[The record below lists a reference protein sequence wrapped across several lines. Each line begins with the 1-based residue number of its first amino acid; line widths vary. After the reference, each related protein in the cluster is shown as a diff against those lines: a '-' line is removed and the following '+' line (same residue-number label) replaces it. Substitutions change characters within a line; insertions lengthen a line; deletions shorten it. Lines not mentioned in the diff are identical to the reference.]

1 MRKNIILCIAI
12 FISWQ
17 TAAAQDDTKY
27 RRSSIYN
34 IMVKHDKQTFAEDI
48 GKVFL
53 EMPVPDKYNDHD
65 LSVKIVSVSD
75 KKLDGNAVITE
86 FLDRNMIASRL
97 VGKWFNRDVLTGQ
110 CDMQLIKDRGL
121 YNASEFDKE
130 LASRSQR
137 GTALLEDAGEELIG
151 NTFVMV
157 NDIRYIDRS
166 KGSAVVGIVI
176 KVLGAALQGLQDA
189 QTQKAANSNNR
200 LGQYNRYNKSV
211 PQGPSVMESFNQLAE
226 VAESYKGFNVKIH
239 SYLYRLVWDDETAS
253 RFYNDAYTE
262 SNNNDVKRDN
272 FERQRGSFRL
282 EYVGDQESSGS
293 KISFMGIKEEEPLLM
308 VRKACQRALDENI
321 ANLQKNF
328 DVFKV
333 KVPLAQTDPI
343 TAPIGRKEGVNDKS
357 KYEVLQALED
367 EKGHTKYKRVGTIVP
382 QKGKIWDNRFM
393 AAEEKAQGY
402 DLGVTTFRQVSGGT
416 FYPGM
421 LIREIK

>member
-1 MRKNIILCIAI
+1 MKKNIILYISI
-12 FISWQ
+12 FLSWQ
-17 TAAAQDDTKY
+17 TALAQNDTKY
-27 RRSSIYN
+27 RRSSIYSL
-34 IMVKHDKQTFAEDI
+34 MVKHDKQTFADDI

-53 EMPVPDKYNDHD
+53 EMPVPDKYNNHD

-75 KKLDGNAVITE
+75 KKLDGNAGITE

-121 YNASEFDKE
+121 YNASEFDKN

-137 GTALLEDAGEELIG
+137 RTALLEDAGEELIG
-151 NTFVMV
+151 NTFVIV

-166 KGSAVVGIVI
+166 KGSAVVGII
-176 KVLGAALQGLQDA
+176 LKVVGAGLQGMQDA
-189 QTQKAANSNNR
+189 QAKKAANNNR
-200 LGQYNRYNKSV
+200 LSQYNRNNRSIS
-211 PQGPSVMESFNQLAE
+211 QSPSVAESFNDLAE
-226 VAESYKGFNVKIH
+226 KAESYRGFNVKIH

-253 RFYNDAYTE
+253 RFYNDAYTD
-262 SNNNDVKRDN
+262 SNNDDMKRAN
-272 FERQRGSFRL
+272 FERQRGSYRL
-282 EYVGDQESSGS
+282 EYVGEQESSGS
-293 KISFMGIKEEEPLLM
+293 KISFLGIKEEEPMLM
-308 VRKACQRALDENI
+308 VRKACQRALDENV
-321 ANLQKNF
+321 ANLQRNF

-343 TAPIGRKEGVNDKS
+343 TVPIGRKEGVNDQS
-357 KYEVLQALED
+357 KYEVLEVIED
-367 EKGHTKYKRVGTIVP
+367 ENGRTKYKRVGTIMP

-393 AAEEKAQGY
+393 AAEERAQGY
-402 DLGVTTFRQVSGGT
+402 DLGVTTFRKVSGGT

>member
-1 MRKNIILCIAI
+1 MKKNIILYIAI
-12 FISWQ
+12 FLSWQ
-17 TAAAQDDTKY
+17 TALAQNDTKY
-27 RRSSIYN
+27 RRSSIYSL
-34 IMVKHDKQTFAEDI
+34 MVKHDKQTFADDI

-53 EMPVPDKYNDHD
+53 EMPVPDKYNNHD

-75 KKLDGNAVITE
+75 KKLDGNAGITE

-121 YNASEFDKE
+121 YNASEFDKN

-137 GTALLEDAGEELIG
+137 RTALLEDAGEELIG
-151 NTFVMV
+151 NTFVIV

-166 KGSAVVGIVI
+166 KGSAVVGII
-176 KVLGAALQGLQDA
+176 LKVVGAGLQGMQDA
-189 QTQKAANSNNR
+189 QARKVANNNR
-200 LGQYNRYNKSV
+200 LSQYNRNNRSIS
-211 PQGPSVMESFNQLAE
+211 QGPSVAESFNDLAE
-226 VAESYKGFNVKIH
+226 KAESYKGFNVKIH

-253 RFYNDAYTE
+253 RFYNDAYTD
-262 SNNNDVKRDN
+262 SNNDDMKRAN
-272 FERQRGSFRL
+272 FERQRGSYRL
-282 EYVGDQESSGS
+282 EYVGEQESSGS
-293 KISFMGIKEEEPLLM
+293 KISFLGIKEEEPMLM
-308 VRKACQRALDENI
+308 VRKACQRALDENV
-321 ANLQKNF
+321 ANLQRNF

-343 TAPIGRKEGVNDKS
+343 TVPIGRKEGVNDQS
-357 KYEVLQALED
+357 KYEVLEVIED
-367 EKGHTKYKRVGTIVP
+367 ENGRTKYKRVGTIMP

-393 AAEEKAQGY
+393 AAEERAQGY
-402 DLGVTTFRQVSGGT
+402 DLGVTTFRKVSGGT

>member
-1 MRKNIILCIAI
+1 MKKNIILYIAI
-12 FISWQ
+12 FLSWQ
-17 TAAAQDDTKY
+17 TALAQNDTKY
-27 RRSSIYN
+27 RRSSIYSL
-34 IMVKHDKQTFAEDI
+34 MVKHDKQTFADDI

-53 EMPVPDKYNDHD
+53 EMPVPDKYNNHD

-75 KKLDGNAVITE
+75 KKLDGNAGITE

-121 YNASEFDKE
+121 YNASEFDKN

-137 GTALLEDAGEELIG
+137 RTALLEDAGEELIG
-151 NTFVMV
+151 NTFVIV

-166 KGSAVVGIVI
+166 KGSAVVGII
-176 KVLGAALQGLQDA
+176 LKVVGAGLQGMQDA
-189 QTQKAANSNNR
+189 QAKKAANNNR
-200 LGQYNRYNKSV
+200 LSQYNRNNRSIS
-211 PQGPSVMESFNQLAE
+211 QSPSVAESFNDLAE
-226 VAESYKGFNVKIH
+226 KAESYKGFNVKIH

-253 RFYNDAYTE
+253 RFYNDAYTD
-262 SNNNDVKRDN
+262 SNNDDMKRAN
-272 FERQRGSFRL
+272 FERQRGSYRL
-282 EYVGDQESSGS
+282 EYVGEQESSGS
-293 KISFMGIKEEEPLLM
+293 KISFLGIKEEEPMLM
-308 VRKACQRALDENI
+308 VRKACQRALDENV
-321 ANLQKNF
+321 ANLQRNF

-343 TAPIGRKEGVNDKS
+343 TVPIGRKEGVNDQS
-357 KYEVLQALED
+357 KYEVLEVIED
-367 EKGHTKYKRVGTIVP
+367 ENGRTKYKRVGTIMP

-393 AAEEKAQGY
+393 AAEERAQGY
-402 DLGVTTFRQVSGGT
+402 DLGVTTFRKVSGGT

>member
-1 MRKNIILCIAI
+1 MKKNIILYIAI
-12 FISWQ
+12 FLSWQ
-17 TAAAQDDTKY
+17 TALAQNDTKY
-27 RRSSIYN
+27 RRSSIYSL
-34 IMVKHDKQTFAEDI
+34 MVKHDKQTFADDI

-53 EMPVPDKYNDHD
+53 EMPVPDKYNNHD

-75 KKLDGNAVITE
+75 KKLDGNAGITE

-121 YNASEFDKE
+121 YNASEFDKN

-137 GTALLEDAGEELIG
+137 RTALLEDAGEELIG
-151 NTFVMV
+151 NTFVIV

-166 KGSAVVGIVI
+166 KGSAVVGIILKVI
-176 KVLGAALQGLQDA
+176 GAGLQGMQDA
-189 QTQKAANSNNR
+189 QARKVANNNR
-200 LGQYNRYNKSV
+200 LSRYNRYNRSIS
-211 PQGPSVMESFNQLAE
+211 QGPSVAESFNDLAE
-226 VAESYKGFNVKIH
+226 KAESYKGFNVKIH

-253 RFYNDAYTE
+253 RFYNDAYTD
-262 SNNNDVKRDN
+262 SNNDDMKRAN
-272 FERQRGSFRL
+272 FERQRGSYRL
-282 EYVGDQESSGS
+282 EYVGEQESSGS
-293 KISFMGIKEEEPLLM
+293 KISFLGIKEEEPMLM
-308 VRKACQRALDENI
+308 VRKACQRALDENV
-321 ANLQKNF
+321 ANLQRNF

-343 TAPIGRKEGVNDKS
+343 TVPIGRKEGVNDQS
-357 KYEVLQALED
+357 KYEVLEVIED
-367 EKGHTKYKRVGTIVP
+367 ENGRTKYKRVGTIMP

-393 AAEEKAQGY
+393 AAEERAQGY
-402 DLGVTTFRQVSGGT
+402 DLGVTTFRKVSGGT

>member
-1 MRKNIILCIAI
+1 MKKNIILYIAI
-12 FISWQ
+12 FLSWQ
-17 TAAAQDDTKY
+17 TALAQNDTKY
-27 RRSSIYN
+27 RRSSIYSL
-34 IMVKHDKQTFAEDI
+34 MVKHDKQTFADDI

-53 EMPVPDKYNDHD
+53 EMPVPDKYNNHD

-75 KKLDGNAVITE
+75 KKLDGNAGITE

-121 YNASEFDKE
+121 YNASEFDKN

-137 GTALLEDAGEELIG
+137 RTALLEDAGEELIG
-151 NTFVMV
+151 NTFVIV

-166 KGSAVVGIVI
+166 KGSAVVGII
-176 KVLGAALQGLQDA
+176 LKVVGAGLQGMQDA
-189 QTQKAANSNNR
+189 QARKVANNNR
-200 LGQYNRYNKSV
+200 LSRYNRYNRSIS
-211 PQGPSVMESFNQLAE
+211 QGPSVAESFNDLAE
-226 VAESYKGFNVKIH
+226 KAESYKGFNVKIH

-253 RFYNDAYTE
+253 RFYNDAYTD
-262 SNNNDVKRDN
+262 SNNDDMKRAN
-272 FERQRGSFRL
+272 FERQRGSYRL
-282 EYVGDQESSGS
+282 EYVGEQESSGS
-293 KISFMGIKEEEPLLM
+293 KISFLGIKEEEPMLM
-308 VRKACQRALDENI
+308 VRKACQRALDENV
-321 ANLQKNF
+321 ANLQRNF

-343 TAPIGRKEGVNDKS
+343 TVPIGRKEGVNDQS
-357 KYEVLQALED
+357 KYEVLEVIED
-367 EKGHTKYKRVGTIVP
+367 ENGRTKYKRVGTIMP

-393 AAEEKAQGY
+393 AAEERAQGY
-402 DLGVTTFRQVSGGT
+402 DLGVTTFRKVSGGT

>member
-1 MRKNIILCIAI
+1 MKKNIILYIAI
-12 FISWQ
+12 FLSWQ
-17 TAAAQDDTKY
+17 TALAQNDTKY
-27 RRSSIYN
+27 RRSSIYSL
-34 IMVKHDKQTFAEDI
+34 MVKHDKQTFADDI

-53 EMPVPDKYNDHD
+53 EMPVPDKYNNHD

-75 KKLDGNAVITE
+75 KKLDGNAGITE

-121 YNASEFDKE
+121 YNASEFDKN

-137 GTALLEDAGEELIG
+137 RTALLEDAGEELIG
-151 NTFVMV
+151 NTFVIV

-166 KGSAVVGIVI
+166 KGSAVVGII
-176 KVLGAALQGLQDA
+176 LKVVGAGLQGMQDA
-189 QTQKAANSNNR
+189 QAKKAANNNR
-200 LGQYNRYNKSV
+200 LSQYNRNNRSIS
-211 PQGPSVMESFNQLAE
+211 QSPSVAESFNDLAE
-226 VAESYKGFNVKIH
+226 KAESYRGFNVKIH

-253 RFYNDAYTE
+253 RFYNDAYTD
-262 SNNNDVKRDN
+262 SNNDDMKRAN
-272 FERQRGSFRL
+272 FERQRGSYRL
-282 EYVGDQESSGS
+282 EYVGEQESSGS
-293 KISFMGIKEEEPLLM
+293 KISFLGIKEEEPMLM
-308 VRKACQRALDENI
+308 VRKACQRALDENV
-321 ANLQKNF
+321 ANLQRNF

-343 TAPIGRKEGVNDKS
+343 TVPIGRKEGVNDQS
-357 KYEVLQALED
+357 KYEVLEVIED
-367 EKGHTKYKRVGTIVP
+367 ENGRTKYKRVGTIMP

-393 AAEEKAQGY
+393 AAEERAQGY
-402 DLGVTTFRQVSGGT
+402 DLGVTTFRKVSGGT

>member
-1 MRKNIILCIAI
+1 MRKTMILFIAV

-17 TAAAQDDTKY
+17 AAPAQDDMKY
-27 RRSSIYN
+27 RRSSIYSM
-34 IMVKHDKQTFAEDI
+34 MVKHDKQKFAEDI

-75 KKLDGNAVITE
+75 KKLEDNAGITE

-97 VGKWFNRDVLTGQ
+97 VGKWFNRNVLTGQ
-110 CDMQLIKDRGL
+110 CDMQLVKDRGL

-137 GTALLEDAGEELIG
+137 GTALLEDAGEDLIG
-151 NTFVMV
+151 NTFVLV

-166 KGSAVVGIVI
+166 KGSATIGLILKIVGA
-176 KVLGAALQGLQDA
+176 GLQAMQDA
-189 QTQKAANSNNR
+189 QAMKSSGNNR
-200 LGQYNRYNKSV
+200 YNRYT
-211 PQGPSVMESFNQLAE
+211 PQRPSIKEGFDGLAE
-226 VAESYKGFNVKIH
+226 MAESYKGFKVKIH

-253 RFYNDAYTE
+253 RFYKDAYTDRD
-262 SNNNDVKRDN
+262 NGAKRDN
-272 FERQRGSFRL
+272 FERQRGSYRL
-282 EYVGDQESSGS
+282 EYVGEQESSGS

-308 VRKACQRALDENI
+308 VRKACQRALDENV

-333 KVPLAQTDPI
+333 KVPLSQTEPI
-343 TAPIGRKEGVNDKS
+343 KASIGRKEGMTDNS
-357 KYEVLQALED
+357 KYEVLQPVED
-367 EKGHTKYKRVGTIVP
+367 DKGHTTYKRVGTIVP
-382 QKGKIWDNRFM
+382 EKGKIWDNRFM
-393 AAEEKAQGY
+393 AAEEKAQGC
-402 DLGVTTFRQVSGGT
+402 DLGATTFRKVSGGT

-421 LIREIK
+421 LIREIR